1 MSIYIVDVE
10 ADGPIPGPYSMVSFG
25 AVRVGP
31 GTMPNFYGTTK
42 PISDKYVPEA
52 LSISGMS
59 REQHLQCQDP
69 AITMKLFDEWIAQTN
84 TGGRPTFM
92 SDNLAFDWQW
102 INWYFHNFLNKNPF
116 GFSGRRIGD
125 LYAGATLEFRNT
137 NDWKKYRRA
146 KHDHNPVND
155 ALGNA
160 QALLTIIEEFDIR

>member
-10 ADGPIPGPYSMVSFG
+10 ADGPIPGPYSMVCFG
-25 AVRVGP
+25 AVKVGP
-31 GTMPNFYGTTK
+31 GKMPSFYGETK
-42 PISDKYVPEA
+42 PISEKYVPEA
-52 LSISGMS
+52 LNVSGFS
-59 REQHLQCQDP
+59 REKHLTFADP
-69 AITMKLFDEWIAQTN
+69 EKTMREFKAWIAETN

-102 INWYFHNFLNKNPF
+102 INWYFHNFIQENPF

-125 LYAGATLEFRNT
+125 LYAGATLELKNT

-160 QALLTIIEEFDIR
+160 QALLTIIDEFDIR